1 MKTLTIPGKN
11 ALRILQKDLPL
22 IDRPFTAIA
31 DTSGLTTVQLIDL
44 LKKLSA
50 NGILRKFGAILR
62 HQKAGYRKNA
72 LVVWSVPPDAI
83 EEAGQAFASLTFI
96 SHCYERSPSF
106 QNKYNLF
113 TMLHAQNDDIAS
125 LIGSMCQQIN
135 CCDFSFWTAFR
146 NTKKHLRSIFNGPD
160 T

>member
-62 HQKAGYRKNA
+62 HQKAGYRNNA

-125 LIGSMCQQIN
+125 LIGRMCQQIN
-135 CCDFSFWTAFR
+135 CCDFLILDSLQEY
-146 NTKKHLRSIFNGPD
+146 KKTSPEYF
-160 T
+160 

>member
-62 HQKAGYRKNA
+62 HQKAGYRNNA

-96 SHCYERSPSF
+96 ST
-106 QNKYNLF
+106 L
-113 TMLHAQNDDIAS
+113 
-125 LIGSMCQQIN
+125 
-135 CCDFSFWTAFR
+135 
-146 NTKKHLRSIFNGPD
+146 
-160 T
+160 